1 MPQVSEL
8 LTEKLIKE
16 GDVTLEE
23 SEEIHKRLRRHLDA
37 SREGSHRQEIKH
49 FRRIGG
55 SPSDPLRFAP
65 VQTAVK
71 KGIGKSG
78 SGFD

>member
-1 MPQVSEL
+1 M
-8 LTEKLIKE
+8 IKE

-23 SEEIHKRLRRHLDA
+23 SEEIHKRLRRSFGRL

-55 SPSDPLRFAP
+55 SPSDPLRFCTRTNCS
-65 VQTAVK
+65 QK

-78 SGFD
+78 SGF